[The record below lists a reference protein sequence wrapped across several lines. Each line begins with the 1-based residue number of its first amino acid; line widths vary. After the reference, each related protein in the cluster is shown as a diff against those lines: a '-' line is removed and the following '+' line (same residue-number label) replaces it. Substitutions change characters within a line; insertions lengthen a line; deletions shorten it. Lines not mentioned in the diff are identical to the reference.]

1 MANIKSSKKAIK
13 VIAKKTEN
21 NHELKARVKNLIKD
35 TEKAILS
42 GEKES
47 ASALFK
53 DVQKYLD
60 QAVSKGLIKNN
71 TADRQKKRLSN
82 KVDYMNKYI
91 VSIFSF
97 IIILVVLLNV
107 DKITDKI
114 INILYHT
121 NSYSIYI
128 NNEYYKENNY
138 SFVKNTK
145 EFVPYGKQD
154 LLNIIYTTI
163 NSKSDNFTFYCPKEY
178 QNCINDINN

>member
-82 KVDYMNKYI
+82 KV
-91 VSIFSF
+91 
-97 IIILVVLLNV
+97 
-107 DKITDKI
+107 
-114 INILYHT
+114 
-121 NSYSIYI
+121 
-128 NNEYYKENNY
+128 
-138 SFVKNTK
+138 KNMK
-145 EFVPYGKQD
+145 
-154 LLNIIYTTI
+154 
-163 NSKSDNFTFYCPKEY
+163 
-178 QNCINDINN
+178 